1 MEDFNNF
8 KLLAIRPLKGCNR
21 RFLKNLTAGQ
31 VYSLYNS
38 CLFFNEGR
46 QPITNL
52 SDNIEYISE
61 NITIPDNLYDIKT
74 ADGQKLK
81 INISAIAGKN
91 GSGKSTLIEFLFAS
105 IYLFSVNNNIL
116 TPNLKSLTECVENL
130 ENETADLNN
139 RLLKLGQKKRKIVSF
154 LKQKNKEIDAQELF
168 FQLKEQF
175 ANYLKQEEELQVR
188 KEYITKEK
196 KGITRKHNE
205 IIKFG
210 KELKA
215 EIYFELNSEFFCMIL
230 NYDTASESCI
240 NKIMHI
246 KHYNPIKNTIISP
259 NDFEIK
265 LSDLSKH
272 FFYTIAVNYSHYALN
287 SFYLGDWI
295 NALFHKNDG
304 YTTPL
309 VINPMRTNGD
319 FKINS
324 EINFAR
330 YRLLTNV
337 LKEDIS
343 SNKSENKVY
352 ITENQ
357 YIYKVKLFLN
367 RDKVNRIP
375 KIIRF
380 KGNVMG
386 SKDARSLNLF
396 QTLISDYLSFFEQ
409 GLLLTNNF
417 PLKEI
422 IVNYILQK
430 VEKIAENYPWF
441 GNGYQ
446 FSENTPFIDNEK
458 FFNSLK
464 TDGSHIT
471 YKLKQAINFLKYS
484 LNSTDG
490 GAFHVKKGQIENNTK
505 IQFEFSLE
513 ELMRWM
519 NYPAGPD
526 IIRFLPPAIFD
537 IDFELSNDLGS
548 KSLFNEL
555 SSGEQ
560 QFIHT
565 IQSVIYHLNNLQS
578 AHLGASQ
585 RIKYEYVNIIYDE
598 IELYFHPDYQRRFI
612 SDLLKAF
619 ERIYMDANNRI
630 KAINILLLT
639 HSPFIL
645 SDIPVE
651 NIMLLDL
658 DRKTRRSVPRK
669 AESQTFAANIN
680 ELLANSFFLNG
691 TLMGSF
697 AETKIRTLI
706 ENIKD
711 KRAIT
716 EEDNKLLEMV
726 GDSFLKS
733 SLNNFLI
740 SKR

>member
-1 MEDFNNF
+1 MQNYNNF

-31 VYSLYNS
+31 IYALYNS
-38 CLFFNEGR
+38 CSFFNKDL

-52 SDNIEYISE
+52 FDNIEYISE
-61 NITIPDNLYDIKT
+61 NTTIPENLYDIRT

-91 GSGKSTLIEFLFAS
+91 GSGKSTLIEFLFAT
-105 IYLFSVNNNIL
+105 IYLFSVSNNIL
-116 TPNLKSLTECVENL
+116 TPNLESLNKHIANL
-130 ENETADLNN
+130 ESETTDLS
-139 RLLKLGQKKRKIVSF
+139 RQLSKLAQKKQKIVSL
-154 LKQKNKEIDAQELF
+154 LKQKNKEISAQVLF
-168 FQLKEQF
+168 DQLKVQF
-175 ANYLKQEEELQVR
+175 ITYLKHEEELKLR
-188 KEYITKEK
+188 KDYITKEK
-196 KGITRKHNE
+196 KGIKRKRNE

-210 KELKA
+210 NELKA
-215 EIYFELNSEFFCMIL
+215 EIYFEINREFFCMIL
-230 NYDTASESCI
+230 DYDAASESPV
-240 NKIMHI
+240 NKIIRI
-246 KHYNPIKNTIISP
+246 KHVNSTAKAIKCTDDINIR
-259 NDFEIK
+259 

-319 FKINS
+319 FEINS

-337 LKEDIS
+337 LKENIS
-343 SNKSENKVY
+343 SKKSDNKVY

-357 YIYKVKLFLN
+357 YIYKVKLSLN
-367 RDKVNRIP
+367 RDKVNKIP

-380 KGNVMG
+380 KGNQI
-386 SKDARSLNLF
+386 SSNDARSYNLF
-396 QTLISDYLSFFEQ
+396 ETFISGYLSDNEQ
-409 GLLLTNNF
+409 SLLLSKDF

-422 IVNYILQK
+422 IVNYILHK
-430 VEKIAENYPWF
+430 VEKIARIYPWF

-446 FSENTPFIDNEK
+446 FSESTPFIENEK

-471 YKLKQAINFLKYS
+471 YKLKQAIYFLKYC
-484 LNSTDG
+484 LNSKEG
-490 GAFHVKKGQIENNTK
+490 GDFHVKKGQLENNTK

-513 ELMRWM
+513 ELMSWM
-519 NYPAGPD
+519 DYPALPD

-548 KSLFNEL
+548 QSLFNEL

-560 QFIHT
+560 QLIHT

-612 SDLLKAF
+612 SDLLKAIG
-619 ERIYMDANNRI
+619 RIYMEKNDRI

-658 DRKTRRSVPRK
+658 DKKTKRSIPRK

-697 AETKIRTLI
+697 AESKIRTFI
-706 ENIKD
+706 ENIKE
-711 KRAIT
+711 KREFT
-716 EEDNKLLEMV
+716 EEDEKLLEMV

-733 SLNNFLI
+733 SLKNFLD
-740 SKR
+740 SER